1 MQSEFVH
8 LHLHTAYS
16 LLDGAIRIPDLISR
30 ATEYSMSAVAITDHG
45 NMFGV
50 IDFYHQMRK
59 AGIKPIVG
67 CEIYITPKSRKDQ
80 SQRLENHL
88 VLLAENMTGYL
99 NLVKLVS
106 LANIEGFYYH
116 PRIDYELLERYH
128 EGLIALSACLGGEIP
143 RAIMAGETDR
153 AREIADRYRNILG
166 RDNFFLEIQ
175 RNDIK
180 EQEVVNRELVAIS
193 KEMGIPLVATND
205 CHYLDSD
212 DHKAHEVL
220 LCIRD
225 AKTIDDPDRF
235 TYDSKALY
243 FRSGQE
249 MEELFSDLPEAVRNT
264 VEIANRCDVDLTIK
278 KPDLPQFETPDGSD
292 LDSYLERKAFEGLA
306 ERIENLPYTVDESL
320 YQDRLREELAIISR
334 VGYSGYFLIVGD
346 FVAFARGNHIPVGP
360 GRGSGAGSLVAYALG
375 ITDLDPIPYNLFFER
390 FLNPDRIGMPD
401 FDIDFCKDRR
411 DEVISYIA
419 EKYGHQSVGQIATF
433 STMKAKLVVRDVGR
447 ALDIP
452 LSEVNTLAKL
462 IPNEL
467 KMTLEKALNDE
478 PRLQSLI
485 QKNSEHAQLFKIA
498 ERLEGLNRHRGV
510 HAAGVV
516 IVNGI
521 LWEKVP
527 VICEDGHLVTQYA
540 KDDVEKAGLIKFD
553 VLGLKTLTVIDTA
566 QKIINAMRPAGK
578 DPIDVNKLIFDDPE
592 VYTLMASGDTYGVF
606 QMESSGFITMLKQM
620 QPNCFAD
627 IIAAVA
633 LFRPGPME
641 QIPSFIARKHGLEPI
656 HYPHKDLEPILK
668 ETYGLI
674 VYQEQVMQISRTM
687 AGFSLSYADILRRA
701 MGKKDEAEMKRMRDI
716 FIKGNPK
723 QNIDGALKRGYS
735 EALATMVFDLMQ
747 KFAEYGFNKSHAAGY
762 AVLAYQTA
770 WLKRYYRKEFM
781 AAMMTCDADDS
792 NRIVKSIHECRKAR
806 INILPPHVND
816 SLKAF
821 TVVDKGIRFGLT
833 GVRHVG
839 VNAVDAIIKARKT
852 EGPFTSL
859 FDFFKR
865 IDLRAI
871 NKRAV
876 ESLIKAGAFDD
887 IEGSRAQLLAVLDAA
902 CEVGQQYQHDKAV
915 GQRSIFDLM
924 QAETVVNTD
933 PDLPDIPDLPIIE
946 RLRGEKEALSYF
958 VTGHPLFNA
967 DLERSCLATHTSAD
981 IESLEADSFVTLF
994 GISASVKPV
1003 NRPPRQP
1010 LAFIDFQDME
1020 GSTEIMIPPELFKQ
1034 NRDLVE
1040 SDETLV
1046 ILGRT
1051 NKSKENEI
1059 RVVAD
1064 RLLTLGDARREL
1076 IGRVT
1081 LSLQADDNMDKRL
1094 FKLQQL
1100 IKKYPGN
1107 AFVTLQINFPF
1118 EAQLDRVII
1127 DLAKDIHV
1135 DLGDAFISE
1144 LEEISDIEIDHYVKR
1159 QSRADI

>member
-16 LLDGAIRIPDLISR
+16 LLDGAIRIPDLIMR
-30 ATEYSMSAVAITDHG
+30 ATEYNMSAVAITDHG
-45 NMFGV
+45 NMFGA
-50 IDFYHQMRK
+50 IDFFHQMRK
-59 AGIKPIVG
+59 AGIKPIIG

-88 VLLAENMTGYL
+88 VLLAENMTGYW

-116 PRIDYELLERYH
+116 PRIDYELLEQYH

-166 RDNFFLEIQ
+166 QDNFYLEIQ

-180 EQEVVNRELVAIS
+180 EQDDVNLELIAMS
-193 KEMGIPLVATND
+193 KELGIPLVATND

-225 AKTIDDPDRF
+225 AKTINDPDRF

-249 MEELFSDLPEAVRNT
+249 MEKLFSDLPEAIRNT
-264 VEIANRCDVDLTIK
+264 ADIAKRCDIDLTVK

-292 LDSYLERKAFEGLA
+292 LDSYLEKKAFEGLD
-306 ERIENLPYTVDESL
+306 ERIKTFPYQIDESV
-320 YQDRLREELAIISR
+320 YKDRLREELAIISR

-346 FVAFARGNHIPVGP
+346 FVAFARTNHIPVGP
-360 GRGSGAGSLVAYALG
+360 GRGSGAGSLVAYTLG

-411 DEVISYIA
+411 DEVIEYIA
-419 EKYGHQSVGQIATF
+419 EKYGQQSVGQIATF
-433 STMKAKLVVRDVGR
+433 STMKAKLVIRDVGR

-452 LSEVNTLAKL
+452 LSEVNMLAKL

-467 KMTLEKALNDE
+467 KMTLSKALRDE
-478 PRLQSLI
+478 PRLQSQI
-485 QKNSEHAQLFKIA
+485 QKKNEHAQLFKIA

-566 QKIINAMRPAGK
+566 QKIINATRPDGMGS
-578 DPIDVNKLIFDDPE
+578 IDVNKLTFDDPE
-592 VYTLMASGDTYGVF
+592 VYSLIASGDTYGVF

-641 QIPSFIARKHGLEPI
+641 QIPSFIARKHGREAI

-668 ETYGLI
+668 ETHGLI

-723 QNIDGALKRGYS
+723 QNIDGALKRGYT
-735 EALATMVFDLMQ
+735 ENLATMVFDLMQ

-770 WLKRYYRKEFM
+770 WLKRHHRKAFM

-792 NRIVKSIHECRKAR
+792 SRIVKSIYECRKAH
-806 INILPPHVND
+806 IKILPPHVND

-821 TVVDKGIRFGLT
+821 TVVDKGIRFGLM

-839 VNAVDAIIKARKT
+839 VNAVDAIIKARKE
-852 EGPFTSL
+852 EGAFTSL

-865 IDLRAI
+865 IDLKAV

-887 IEGSRAQLLAVLDAA
+887 IQGSRAQLLAVLDAA
-902 CEVGQQYQHDKAV
+902 CEVGQQYQHDKSV
-915 GQRSIFDLM
+915 GQRSIFELM
-924 QAETVVNTD
+924 QTEAEPIVNTD
-933 PDLPDIPDLPIIE
+933 PELPDIPELPVIE
-946 RLRGEKEALSYF
+946 RLRGEKDSLSYF
-958 VTGHPLFNA
+958 VTGHPLLNA
-967 DLERSCLATHTSAD
+967 GLERLCLATHTSAD
-981 IESLEADSFVTLF
+981 IASLEADSYVTMF
-994 GISASVKPV
+994 GIASSVKIIT
-1003 NRPPRQP
+1003 RPPRP
-1010 LAFIDFQDME
+1010 PIAFVNFQDME
-1020 GSTEIMIPPELFKQ
+1020 GATEIMIPPELLKRD
-1034 NRDLVE
+1034 RDLVE
-1040 SDETLV
+1040 SDQTLV
-1046 ILGRT
+1046 ILGRS
-1051 NKSKENEI
+1051 NKNKDGEI

-1064 RLLTLGDARREL
+1064 RILTLNNARREL
-1076 IGRVT
+1076 ISQIM
-1081 LSLQADDNMDKRL
+1081 LSLQVDADLDKRL
-1094 FKLQQL
+1094 YQLLQL

-1107 AFVTLQINFPF
+1107 AQIALTFQFPLDT
-1118 EAQLDRVII
+1118 QLELVIVEP
-1127 DLAKDIHV
+1127 AKEIQV
-1135 DLGDAFISE
+1135 DLCDAFIAE
-1144 LEEISDIEIDHYVKR
+1144 LEDLQDVEIDYYVER
-1159 QSRADI
+1159 